1 MSELALIH
9 GLSFTDLYERDGL
22 IRVDRAFVA
31 HLAAA
36 DVALHDRL
44 MMARAGPDALDRK
57 TESDLLVDL
66 APHLEDFVGDLFGIA
81 DEVRA
86 LQTSHDRLAPL
97 FSVKRLFVQRR
108 AVKEVKEADALHLNG
123 HKLAQEL
130 DTLIGGPPMEFPGDF
145 ATRQGVLAWESGYA
159 DAVARWLDDEPA
171 HRLPLK
177 VALEYAAWATLSPA
191 GRARHRRGLLF
202 RVPHRLDM
210 HHLVPVET
218 IERHGVTM
226 LRLPEEEW
234 RARDGFQLTDPGTDL
249 AGALD
254 EANYCIWCHN
264 QQKDSCRSGLHD
276 KDGSF
281 RTSTFGV
288 TLAGCPLDEKISE
301 MNLVKTRGNS
311 VGALAIVAVDNPL
324 CAATGHRICNDCM
337 KACIYQRQDPVD
349 IPQIETRTL
358 KDVLG
363 LSWGFEIYSLLTR
376 WNPLDL
382 RRPLPKPASGYKV
395 LVVGLGPAGFNLAHH
410 LINDGHFVAAVDG
423 LKIEPLPPEISGIA
437 LTGERAPFEPVRDV
451 ALLYEGLDERVMA
464 GFGGVA
470 EYGITV
476 RWDKNFLKVI
486 RLLLER
492 RQGFSMYGGV
502 RFGGTLTI
510 SGAFALGFDHIA
522 LCAGAGRPTV
532 IPMKNGLVPGVRQA
546 SDFLMALQL
555 TGAAKSDSI
564 ANLTV
569 RLPVVVIGGG
579 LTAIDTAT
587 EALAYY
593 PLQVEKFLGRYETLV
608 GERGA
613 EAVRAEWNGAE
624 REGAEEF
631 ILHAKALR
639 AEREAAAREG
649 RAPRLAQLIDSWGGV
664 TIAYRRRLVDAPSY
678 TLNHEEVAKAMEE
691 GIRFA
696 EMLTP
701 VAVDVD
707 IFDQAASL
715 RLTRHLPKDVGGHRP
730 EADQGPGEEVVLPA
744 RTILVA
750 AGTQPNTVLA
760 REDPEHVTL
769 DGRYFRALDE
779 EGHPAVPERVAKPEL
794 VRVLM
799 SLLSD
804 GRAVSFFGD
813 LHPSFA
819 GNVVKAMGGAKQGY
833 PVVSRILARRAPA
846 EPPASVLRARLDD
859 ELRARVH
866 GVERLTPKIVEIV
879 IKAPMAARAFQPGQF
894 YRLQNYASYAP
905 RVDGTTLAMEGLA
918 LTGAWIDR
926 EQGLLSTIVLEMGGS
941 SDLCALLKPGEPVI
955 LMGPTGTPTETPS
968 GETVLLVGGGLGN
981 AVLFSIGAAFR
992 EAGSRVLYFA
1002 GYKAL
1007 EDRYRVGDIERA
1019 ADSVVW
1025 CCDEAPG
1032 FAPGRPRDRAFVGNI
1047 VAAIEAYGEGAL
1059 GPAAIPLGEVDRIIA
1074 IGSDGMMAAVAEAR
1088 RAALKRYFRP
1098 GHRAIASINSPM
1110 QCMMKEICAQCLQRH
1125 YDARTGTETVVFSCF
1140 NQDQELDSVDFPGLR
1155 RRLSQNGA
1163 QEKLTKLWVDRC
1175 LRHLGWRE
1183 AAAAE

>member
-1 MSELALIH
+1 MSELALQH
-9 GLSFTDLYERDGL
+9 GLTFADLYERDGL
-22 IRVDRAFVA
+22 VRLDRAFVA
-31 HLAAA
+31 HLAGSET
-36 DVALHDRL
+36 ALHDRL
-44 MMARAGPDALDRK
+44 MAARAAPEALDRK
-57 TESDLLVDL
+57 AESELLVDL
-66 APHLEDFVGDLFGIA
+66 APHLEDFLGGLFGIA
-81 DEVRA
+81 GEVRA
-86 LQTSHDRLAPL
+86 LQARHDRLAPL
-97 FSVKRLFVQRR
+97 YSTKRLFVQRR
-108 AVKEVKEADALHLNG
+108 AVKEIKEADAVQLNG
-123 HKLAQEL
+123 HQLGREL
-130 DTLIGGPPMEFPGDF
+130 DTLIGGPPGDF
-145 ATRQGVLAWESGYA
+145 ATRAGVLAWELRYA
-159 DAVARWLDDEPA
+159 EWVARWLEDEAA
-171 HRLPLK
+171 HQLPLK
-177 VALEYAAWATLSPA
+177 AALGYAAWATLAPE
-191 GRARHRRGLLF
+191 GQARHMRGLLF
-202 RVPHRLDM
+202 KVPHRLDM

-218 IERHGVTM
+218 IERDGVTM
-226 LRLPEEEW
+226 LRLPEEHW
-234 RARDGFQLTDPGTDL
+234 RARDGFALTDPGTDL

-254 EANYCIWCHN
+254 QANYCIWCHN
-264 QQKDSCRSGLHD
+264 QQKDSCRSGLHE

-281 RTSTFGV
+281 KKTVFGV

-301 MNLVKTRGNS
+301 MNLVRARGYS
-311 VGALAIVAVDNPL
+311 LGALAIVAVDNPI

-337 KACIYQRQDPVD
+337 KACIYQRQEPVD

-358 KDVLG
+358 KDVLA
-363 LSWGFEIYSLLTR
+363 LPWGFEIYSLLTR

-395 LVVGLGPAGFNLAHH
+395 LVVGLGPAGFTLAHH
-410 LINDGHFVAAVDG
+410 LLNDGHFVAAIDG
-423 LKIEPLPPEISGIA
+423 LKIEPLPPEISGVMA
-437 LTGERAPFEPVRDV
+437 DGGHCAFGPVRDV
-451 ALLYEGLDERVMA
+451 AELYERLGARTMA

-476 RWDKNFLKVI
+476 RWDKNFLKLV

-492 RQGFSMYGGV
+492 RAQFAMFGGV

-510 SGAFALGFDHIA
+510 DSAFALGFDHIA
-522 LCAGAGRPTV
+522 MCAGAGRPTV

-555 TGAAKSDSI
+555 TGAAKTDSI

-593 PLQVEKFLGRYETLV
+593 PLQVEKFVSRYETLAA
-608 GERGA
+608 ERGA
-613 EAVRAEWNGAE
+613 EAVRADWNAAE
-624 REGAEEF
+624 REVAEEF
-631 ILHAKALR
+631 ITHARAIR
-639 AEREAAAREG
+639 AERETAAREG
-649 RAPRLAQLIDSWGGV
+649 RPPRLAQLIDSWGGV
-664 TIAYRRRLVDAPSY
+664 TIAYRRRLIDAPSY
-678 TLNHEEVAKAMEE
+678 TLNHEEVAKALEE

-701 VAVDVD
+701 VAVEVDV
-707 IFDQAASL
+707 FDQAAAL
-715 RLTRHLPKDVGGHRP
+715 RMTRHTAAEIGGHRP
-730 EADQGPGEEVVLPA
+730 VPDQGAGEEVVLPA

-760 REDPEHVTL
+760 REDPEHVAL

-779 EGHPAVPERVAKPEL
+779 EGEPATPERVAKPEA

-799 SLLSD
+799 SLLED

-819 GNVVKAMGGAKQGY
+819 GNVVKAMGGATQGY
-833 PVVSRILARRAPA
+833 PVVSRMLARRVPAAP
-846 EPPASVLRARLDD
+846 EPAALKARLDD

-866 GVERLTPKIVEIV
+866 AVERLTPKIVEV
-879 IKAPMAARAFQPGQF
+879 VVRAPMAARAFRPGQF
-894 YRLQNYASYAP
+894 YRLQNYETYAQ

-918 LTGAWIDR
+918 LTGAWIDQD
-926 EQGLLSTIVLEMGGS
+926 QGLLSTIVLEMGGS
-941 SDLCALLKPGEPVI
+941 SDLCTLLQPGEPVV

-981 AVLFSIGAAFR
+981 AVLFSIGAALR
-992 EAGSRVLYFA
+992 AAGSRVLYFA
-1002 GYKAL
+1002 GYKEIA
-1007 EDRYRVGDIERA
+1007 DRYKIADLERA

-1032 FAPGRPRDRAFVGNI
+1032 FQPGRPRDFAFVGNI
-1047 VAAIEAYGEGAL
+1047 VQAIEAYGAGAL
-1059 GPAAIPLGEVDRIIA
+1059 GPAEIPLGEVDRIIA
-1074 IGSDGMMAAVAEAR
+1074 IGSDGMMNAVAEAR

-1125 YDARTGTETVVFSCF
+1125 YDPVSGTETVVFSCF
-1140 NQDQELDSVDFPGLR
+1140 NQDQDIDQVDFPTLR

-1163 QEKLTKLWVDRC
+1163 QEKLTKLWIDRC

>member
-1 MSELALIH
+1 MTELALKH
-9 GLSFTDLYERDGL
+9 GLSFSDLYDRDGL
-22 IRVDRAFVA
+22 VRLDRAFVA
-31 HLAAA
+31 HLASI
-36 DVALHDRL
+36 DVAFHDRL
-44 MMARAGPDALDRK
+44 MAARAEPDGFDRK
-57 TESDLLVDL
+57 AESDLLIDL
-66 APHLEDFVGDLFGIA
+66 APHLEDFVGELFGIA
-81 DEVRA
+81 GEVRA
-86 LQTSHDRLAPL
+86 LQARHDKLAPL
-97 FSVKRLFVQRR
+97 FSAKRLFVQRR
-108 AVKEVKEADALHLNG
+108 AVKEIKEADAAQLNG
-123 HKLAQEL
+123 HKLEQEL
-130 DTLIGGPPMEFPGDF
+130 DSLIGGPPAAFD
-145 ATRQGVLAWESGYA
+145 TREGTLAWELLYA
-159 DAVARWLDDEPA
+159 EAVGRWLDDEPA

-177 VALEYAAWATLSPA
+177 AALEYAAWATLSPE
-191 GRARHRRGLLF
+191 GQKKHRRGLLF

-210 HHLVPVET
+210 YHLVPVDT
-218 IERHGVTM
+218 VERNGVTM
-226 LRLPEEEW
+226 LRLPEDHW
-234 RARDGFQLTDPGTDL
+234 RARDGFALTDPGTDL

-254 EANYCIWCHN
+254 QANYCIWCHN
-264 QQKDSCRSGLHD
+264 QQKDSCRSGLHE
-276 KDGSF
+276 KDGGFKKSV
-281 RTSTFGV
+281 FGV

-301 MNLVKTRGNS
+301 MNIVKTRGNS
-311 VGALAIVAVDNPL
+311 IGALAIVAVDNPL

-363 LSWGFEIYSLLTR
+363 LPWGFEIYGLLTR
-376 WNPLDL
+376 WNPLDV
-382 RRPLPKPASGYKV
+382 RRPLPKPQSGYKV

-410 LINDGHFVAAVDG
+410 LINDGHFVAAIDG

-437 LTGERAPFEPVRDV
+437 PTGERVPFAAIRDI
-451 ALLYEGLDERVMA
+451 AALYERLDARTMA

-476 RWDKNFLKVI
+476 RWDKNFLKII

-492 RQGFSMYGGV
+492 RAQFAGYGGV
-502 RFGGTLTI
+502 RFGGTLAI
-510 SGAFALGFDHIA
+510 DSAFALGFDHIA
-522 LCAGAGRPTV
+522 MCAGAGRPTV

-555 TGAAKSDSI
+555 TGAAKTDSI
-564 ANLTV
+564 ANLQV

-593 PLQVEKFLGRYETLV
+593 PLQVEKFLARYETLV
-608 GERGA
+608 AEQGA
-613 EAVRAEWNGAE
+613 EAVRAGWNAAE
-624 REGAEEF
+624 REVAEEF
-631 ILHAKALR
+631 IAHARAIR
-639 AEREAAAREG
+639 AEREAAQCEDRP
-649 RAPRLAQLIDSWGGV
+649 PRLAKLIDSWGGV
-664 TIAYRRRLVDAPSY
+664 TIAYRRRLIDAPSY

-696 EMLTP
+696 ERLTP
-701 VAVDVD
+701 IAVEVDV
-707 IFDQAASL
+707 FEQAAAL
-715 RLTRHLPKDVGGHRP
+715 RLTRHAAEEVGGHLP
-730 EADQGPGEEVVLPA
+730 EPDQAAGEEVVLPA

-760 REDPEHVTL
+760 REDPEHVAL

-779 EGHPAVPERVAKPEL
+779 EGRPATPERVAKPAE

-799 SLLSD
+799 SLMPD

-819 GNVVKAMGGAKQGY
+819 GNVVKAMGGTKQGY
-833 PVVSRILARRAPA
+833 PVVSRILARRS
-846 EPPASVLRARLDD
+846 PASPEPAALKMRLDD
-859 ELRARVH
+859 ELRAQVH
-866 GVERLTPKIVEIV
+866 AVERLTPKIVEV
-879 IKAPMAARAFQPGQF
+879 VVRAPMAARAFQPGQF
-894 YRLQNYASYAP
+894 YRLQNYETFAP
-905 RVDGTTLAMEGLA
+905 RVDGTTLSMEGLA

-926 EQGLLSTIVLEMGGS
+926 ERGLLSTIVLEMGGS
-941 SDLCALLKPGEPVI
+941 SDLCALLQPGDPVI
-955 LMGPTGTPTETPS
+955 LMGPTGTPTETPA

-981 AVLFSIGAAFR
+981 AVLFSIGAALR
-992 EAGSRVLYFA
+992 AQGSRVLYFA
-1002 GYKAL
+1002 GYKTI
-1007 EDRYRVGDIERA
+1007 EDRYKIADIERA

-1032 FAPGRPRDRAFVGNI
+1032 FAPSRPHDLAFVGNI
-1047 VAAIEAYGEGAL
+1047 VAAIEAYGAGAL
-1059 GPAAIPLGEVDRIIA
+1059 GPTEIPLAEVDRIIA

-1125 YDARTGTETVVFSCF
+1125 YDPASGTETVVFSCF
-1140 NQDQELDSVDFPGLR
+1140 NQDQDLDQVDFPTLR

-1163 QEKLTKLWVDRC
+1163 QEKLTKLWIDRC
-1175 LRHLGWRE
+1175 LRHLGWRQAE
-1183 AAAAE
+1183 AAE